1 MPEDL
6 VIDNLELM
14 VESIGLIEQRFLEIS
29 EADDFVRSAEGVIIL
44 DSICMRLQS
53 IGELVKKINKIDKTL
68 LGKSP
73 EIEWPKIMKLR
84 DIISHHYEQVDHEVI
99 YDICK
104 NHIPRLKNV
113 LLRILRERP
122 T

>member
-6 VIDNLELM
+6 VIDNVELI

-53 IGELVKKINKIDKTL
+53 IGELVKKIDKIDTTL
-68 LGKSP
+68 LGKFP

-84 DIISHHYEQVDHEVI
+84 DIISHHYEQVDHEII

-104 NHIPRLKNV
+104 NHIPRLENV
-113 LLRILRERP
+113 LLRVLRERP